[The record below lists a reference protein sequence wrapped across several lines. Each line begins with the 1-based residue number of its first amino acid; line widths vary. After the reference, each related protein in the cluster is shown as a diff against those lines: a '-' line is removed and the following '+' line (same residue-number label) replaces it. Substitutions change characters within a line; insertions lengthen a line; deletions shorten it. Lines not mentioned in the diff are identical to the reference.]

1 MGFGQ
6 IIFLLG
12 IAAVAG
18 PILIHLLIRP
28 RFKRIPYTMIDF
40 LEVSQKQSR
49 ATRRLRELLILLLRC
64 AIVALMACM
73 FAEPFLRLQ
82 GDKVDRPDH
91 HFIMV
96 DNSLSMTY
104 QDQGQSHLD
113 RAVEKAIQY
122 VRGHQAA
129 PAMFD
134 VYIFCGGRRGSK
146 LTAAAAVDALKRIT
160 AAAHKTDLTDF
171 SAAARVAIEEHEDT
185 FVYIVSDFT
194 PAAVE
199 ALAQCQ
205 SIDGLQDVNYDIIAA
220 RKPANALVKDARV
233 LRYREGIV
241 ELLVEVENSGS
252 VTQKRL
258 LGASAESKNAVV
270 TTDDTA
276 IELEPARSAEYVL
289 KLKPNSQMIGDD
301 FLPVEIA
308 LSPPDA
314 LAADD
319 TYFLGVQIERS
330 PQQRVLITGR
340 TKRQGFLVQ
349 KALEAISR
357 AEFDNNLIIRQNQGP
372 TLDRAKLENSDILIC
387 GNISEGLGQDIDEL
401 ERFLAK
407 GGTAVFFMSRD
418 MYLPTAQRLYDAG
431 VIGAEPIEL
440 IDERHVLSGP
450 WPSDSIFAYA
460 GLDVETARAA
470 RNYTLGNLPLWSHF
484 ACRKGPET
492 RCLWPIETGHSLAYT
507 LAKGAGKSL
516 LINTSM
522 DDTMSSLTK
531 RAVVVPLCRLIL
543 GCGSAAYG
551 YGFRV
556 EEQITLPVFEFERAL
571 AQANQ
576 GIWVLDPAG
585 NRHKVPVTGPSL
597 TGHYPEQTG
606 WLQTLSEPVRYA
618 GINPAVGETDL
629 HTHEQVEIDR
639 CLAGLSSDE
648 GRSNQMDRATMSNDS
663 RRPLWRLLVWIIIGL
678 VLVESLVV
686 NRMKK

>member
-73 FAEPFLRLQ
+73 FAEPFLRLK
-82 GDKVDRPDH
+82 GGTVDRPDH
-91 HFIMV
+91 HFIVV

-113 RAVEKAIQY
+113 RAVEKAVQY
-122 VRGHQAA
+122 VRDHRAG
-129 PAMFD
+129 PAVFD
-134 VYIFCGGRRGSK
+134 VYTLCGGRRGSK
-146 LTAAAAVDALKRIT
+146 LEAAAAVDALKRIT
-160 AAAHKTDLTDF
+160 AAAHKADMTDV
-171 SAAARVAIEEHEDT
+171 SAAACVAIKEHEDA
-185 FVYIVSDFT
+185 FVYLVSDFT
-194 PAAVE
+194 RAAVE
-199 ALAQCQ
+199 ALVQCQ
-205 SIDGLQDVNYDIIAA
+205 SITGLRDVNYDIIAA

-258 LGASAESKNAVV
+258 LRASAKSKNAVV
-270 TTDDTA
+270 TTDDTVV
-276 IELEPARSAEYVL
+276 ELEPTRSAEYVL
-289 KLKPNSQMIGDD
+289 KLELDSRTVGDD

-308 LSPPDA
+308 LSPTDA

-319 TYFLGVQIERS
+319 TYFLGVQIEHS
-330 PQQRVLITGR
+330 PQQRVLIIGR
-340 TKRQGFLVQ
+340 IRKQGFLIQ

-357 AEFDNNLIIRQNQGP
+357 AEFDDNLIIRQGQGP
-372 TLDRAKLENSDILIC
+372 TPERARLDNSDILIC
-387 GNISEGLGQDIDEL
+387 GHIDENLGQDIDEI
-401 ERFLAK
+401 EGFLAK
-407 GGTAVFFMSRD
+407 GGTAVFFVSRD
-418 MYLPTAQRLYDAG
+418 IYLPTAQRLYSEG
-431 VIGAEPIEL
+431 VIGAEPVEL
-440 IDERHVLSGP
+440 IDERHPLSGP

-460 GLDVETARAA
+460 GLDVETARVA
-470 RNYTLGNLPLWSHF
+470 RNYTLGSLPLWSHF
-484 ACRKGPET
+484 ACRKSPET
-492 RCLWPIETGHSLAYT
+492 RCLWPIETGHSLIYT
-507 LAKGAGKSL
+507 VTRGAGKSL

-543 GCGSAAYG
+543 GCGSVAYG
-551 YGFRV
+551 YGFPA
-556 EEQITLPVFEFERAL
+556 EEEITLPIFEPERDS

-576 GIWVLDPAG
+576 GIWAVDPAG
-585 NRHKVPVTGPSL
+585 NRHKVPVTGPNL

-618 GINPAVGETDL
+618 GINPVVGETDL
-629 HTHEQVEIDR
+629 RTPEQVEIDR
-639 CLAGLSSDE
+639 CLAGLSGDE
-648 GRSNQMDRATMSNDS
+648 RQSSQIDRATMSDDS
-663 RRPLWRLLVWIIIGL
+663 SWPLWRLLTWIIIGL
-678 VLVESLVV
+678 VLTEGLVV

>member
-64 AIVALMACM
+64 AIVALMAFM

-91 HFIMV
+91 HFIIV

-104 QDQGQSHLD
+104 QDQGQSHLNK
-113 RAVEKAIQY
+113 AVEKAIQY
-122 VRGHQAA
+122 VRDHQTG
-129 PAMFD
+129 PAVFD
-134 VYIFCGGRRGSK
+134 VYTFCRQRRGSK
-146 LTAAAAVDALKRIT
+146 LTAALAVETLKKITATARKADLTDVT
-160 AAAHKTDLTDF
+160 AAAC
-171 SAAARVAIEEHEDT
+171 AAIEEHEDT
-185 FVYIVSDFT
+185 FVYLVSDFT

-205 SIDGLQDVNYDIIAA
+205 SIAGLQDVNYDIIAA
-220 RKPANALVKDARV
+220 RKPANTLVKDARV

-258 LGASAESKNAVV
+258 LGASAKNKNAAV
-270 TTDDTA
+270 TTDDTE

-289 KLKPNSQMIGDD
+289 KLELDSRTIGDD

-308 LSPPDA
+308 LSPTDA
-314 LAADD
+314 LAVDD
-319 TYFLGVQIERS
+319 TYFLGVQIEHS
-330 PQQRVLITGR
+330 PQQRILISGR
-340 TKRQGFLVQ
+340 TKKQAFLIQ
-349 KALEAISR
+349 KAMEAISR
-357 AEFDNNLIIRQNQGP
+357 AEFDNNLIIRQDQGP
-372 TLDRAKLENSDILIC
+372 TLDRAKLDNSDVLIC
-387 GNISEGLGQDIDEL
+387 GHIGENLGQDIDEI
-401 ERFLAK
+401 EGFLAK
-407 GGTAVFFMSRD
+407 GGTAVFFVSRD
-418 MYLPTAQRLYDAG
+418 MYLPTAQRLYSKG
-431 VIGAEPIEL
+431 VIGAEPVEL
-440 IDERHVLSGP
+440 IDERYPLSGP

-460 GLDVETARAA
+460 GLDVETARVA

-492 RCLWPIETGHSLAYT
+492 RCLWPIETGHNLIYT
-507 LAKGAGKSL
+507 VTKGAGKSL

-531 RAVVVPLCRLIL
+531 RAVVVPLCRLML
-543 GCGSAAYG
+543 GSGSVAYG
-551 YGFRV
+551 YGFPA
-556 EEQITLPVFEFERAL
+556 EEEIMLPVFDFERDPAR
-571 AQANQ
+571 ANQ
-576 GIWVLDPAG
+576 GIWVLDPVG
-585 NRHKVPVTGPSL
+585 TRHKVAVTGPSL
-597 TGHYPEQTG
+597 TGRYPERIG
-606 WLQTLSEPVRYA
+606 WLRTLSEPVRYA
-618 GINPAVGETDL
+618 GINPPVGETDL
-629 HTHEQVEIDR
+629 RPPGQVEIDR
-639 CLAGLSSDE
+639 CLAGLSDDK
-648 GRSNQMDRATMSNDS
+648 GRQNRIDRATITADS
-663 RRPLWRLLVWIIIGL
+663 SRPLWRLLAWMIIAL
-678 VLVESLVV
+678 VLMEGLIV

>member
-1 MGFGQ
+1 
-6 IIFLLG
+6 
-12 IAAVAG
+12 
-18 PILIHLLIRP
+18 
-28 RFKRIPYTMIDF
+28 MIDF

-64 AIVALMACM
+64 AIVALMAGM
-73 FAEPFLRLQ
+73 FAEPFLRRQ
-82 GDKVDRPDH
+82 GGTVDRPGH
-91 HFIMV
+91 HFIVV

-104 QDQGQSHLD
+104 QVQGQSHLD

-122 VRGHQAA
+122 VGDHQVT
-129 PAMFD
+129 PAVFD
-134 VYIFCGGRRGSK
+134 VYTFCGGRCGSK
-146 LTAAAAVDALKRIT
+146 LEASAAVDALKRIT
-160 AAAHKTDLTDF
+160 AVAHKADMTDV
-171 SAAARVAIEEHEDT
+171 SAAARDVIKADEDA
-185 FVYIVSDFT
+185 FLYLVSDFT
-194 PAAVE
+194 PAAME
-199 ALAQCQ
+199 ALVQCR
-205 SIDGLQDVNYDIIAA
+205 SIIGLQDVNYDIIVA
-220 RKPANALVKDARV
+220 REPVNALVKDARV

-241 ELLVEVENSGS
+241 ELLVETENSGS
-252 VTQKRL
+252 LPQKRL
-258 LGASAESKNAVV
+258 LGASAKSKSGVV
-270 TTDDTA
+270 TTDETA

-289 KLKPNSQMIGDD
+289 KLELDSGTIGDD

-308 LSPPDA
+308 LSPTDA

-340 TKRQGFLVQ
+340 TERQGFLIQ

-357 AEFDNNLIIRQNQGP
+357 AEFDSNLIIRQTKGP
-372 TLDRAKLENSDILIC
+372 ALDQVKLDNSDIFIC
-387 GNISEGLGQDIDEL
+387 GHIGENLGQDIDEL

-407 GGTAVFFMSRD
+407 GGTAVFFVSRD
-418 MYLPTAQRLYDAG
+418 MSLPAARRLYGAG
-431 VIGAEPIEL
+431 VVGAEPTEL
-440 IDERHVLSGP
+440 IDDRHVLSGP
-450 WPSDSIFAYA
+450 WPSDNILAYA

-470 RNYTLGNLPLWSHF
+470 RNYTLGNMPLWSHF

-492 RCLWPIETGHSLAYT
+492 RCLWSVESGHSLAYT
-507 LAKGAGKSL
+507 LTKGAGKSL

-556 EEQITLPVFEFERAL
+556 EEEITLPVLEFERDL
-571 AQANQ
+571 THANQ

-585 NRHKVPVTGPSL
+585 NRHKVPVTGLNL

-606 WLQTLSEPVRYA
+606 WLRTLSEPVRYA

-629 HTHEQVEIDR
+629 YTPEQVEIDR
-639 CLAGLSSDE
+639 FLAGLSNDK
-648 GRSNQMDRATMSNDS
+648 GRLEQIDRATMSDDS
-663 RRPLWRLLVWIIIGL
+663 SQPLWRLLAWTIIGL
-678 VLVESLVV
+678 VLTEGLVV

>member
-1 MGFGQ
+1 
-6 IIFLLG
+6 
-12 IAAVAG
+12 
-18 PILIHLLIRP
+18 
-28 RFKRIPYTMIDF
+28 
-40 LEVSQKQSR
+40 
-49 ATRRLRELLILLLRC
+49 
-64 AIVALMACM
+64 
-73 FAEPFLRLQ
+73 
-82 GDKVDRPDH
+82 
-91 HFIMV
+91 
-96 DNSLSMTY
+96 
-104 QDQGQSHLD
+104 
-113 RAVEKAIQY
+113 
-122 VRGHQAA
+122 
-129 PAMFD
+129 
-134 VYIFCGGRRGSK
+134 
-146 LTAAAAVDALKRIT
+146 
-160 AAAHKTDLTDF
+160 
-171 SAAARVAIEEHEDT
+171 
-185 FVYIVSDFT
+185 
-194 PAAVE
+194 
-199 ALAQCQ
+199 
-205 SIDGLQDVNYDIIAA
+205 
-220 RKPANALVKDARV
+220 V

-270 TTDDTA
+270 TIDDTA

-387 GNISEGLGQDIDEL
+387 GHISEGLGQDIDEL

-407 GGTAVFFMSRD
+407 GGTAVFFVSRD

-492 RCLWPIETGHSLAYT
+492 RCLWPIETGHSLVYT

-597 TGHYPEQTG
+597 TGRYPEQTG

-629 HTHEQVEIDR
+629 HTPEQVEIDR
-639 CLAGLSSDE
+639 FLAGLSSDE

-663 RRPLWRLLVWIIIGL
+663 RRPLWRLLAWIIIGL